1 MTTSCSKRITV
12 VQKTG
17 ICLNGEDGSTCNN
30 GILIIFGNNLKIMG
44 TVYADIEL
52 INAIDLGLVRS
63 NRMDKDEVRR
73 IRVNMLANS
82 GAYMM
87 AINEIFSTNSI
98 CPL

>member
-1 MTTSCSKRITV
+1 
-12 VQKTG
+12 
-17 ICLNGEDGSTCNN
+17 
-30 GILIIFGNNLKIMG
+30 MG